1 MDDRTDDNRRPENG
15 QIRPSLLVG
24 LFLVLATLLALN
36 AYEASFSGQVY
47 SDLRETHLRETIYV
61 TVLAL
66 DAEGKTTGSYP
77 PDLETIGMDE
87 EGLTYTRGSDGYT
100 LIAEGEGIRVEYR
113 SGDDMEPFRAA
124 FEALLPPFPE
134 GE

>member
-1 MDDRTDDNRRPENG
+1 VEHGTEEKPGANNG
-15 QIRPSLLVG
+15 QLRPSLLVG
-24 LFLVLATLLALN
+24 LVVVLATLLTLN
-36 AYEASFSGQVY
+36 VYEATFSYQVY

-113 SGDDMEPFRAA
+113 SGDEIEPFRAA

-134 GE
+134 G